1 MARVTVE
8 DCLNIVH
15 DRFELVLLAGK
26 RAREIAMTVGD
37 RHDKDDVLAL
47 KEIGTGYLDIN
58 DLRQRFLYSVHN
70 IPYFSKEESDEMEDI
85 ELYEG
90 YEANPV
96 EFFSIQSGNGES
108 TTSENSEYEE
118 DEGDKLRIDDQAI

>member
-8 DCLNIVH
+8 DCLSVVH

-37 RHDKDDVLAL
+37 HYDKDDVLAL

-58 DLRQRFLYSVHN
+58 DLRQRLLYSIHN
-70 IPYFSKEESDEMEDI
+70 IPFYSQEEDDEMAEI

-96 EFFSIQSGNGES
+96 EFHSIQNTMDGFSISD
-108 TTSENSEYEE
+108 EE
-118 DEGDKLRIDDQAI
+118 TNELDDEGLRIDAI

>member
-1 MARVTVE
+1 MARITVE

-47 KEIGTGYLDIN
+47 KEIGSGYLDIN
-58 DLRQRFLYSVHN
+58 ELRQRFLYSVHN
-70 IPYFSKEESDEMEDI
+70 IPYFSQEEADEME
-85 ELYEG
+85 ELEMYE
-90 YEANPV
+90 
-96 EFFSIQSGNGES
+96 
-108 TTSENSEYEE
+108 EYEVNPADLHNMQVLEGKPEFVEE
-118 DEGDKLRIDDQAI
+118 DGLRIDDNKAI

>member
-1 MARVTVE
+1 MARITVE
-8 DCLNIVH
+8 DCLNIIH

-26 RAREIAMTVGD
+26 RAREIAMTVGE

-47 KEIGTGYLDIN
+47 REIGSGYLDVN
-58 DLRQRFLYSVHN
+58 ELRQRYLYSVHN
-70 IPYFSKEESDEMEDI
+70 IPYFSQEESEEMEEL

-96 EFFSIQSGNGES
+96 ELYSVQNHEAGFEGHE
-108 TTSENSEYEE
+108 EE
-118 DEGDKLRIDDQAI
+118 DEDEEDRLRVDDRAI

>member
-8 DCLNIVH
+8 DCLNIIH

-70 IPYFSKEESDEMEDI
+70 IPYFSQEESDEMDDI

-96 EFFSIQSGNGES
+96 EFYSIQS
-108 TTSENSEYEE
+108 
-118 DEGDKLRIDDQAI
+118 

>member
-1 MARVTVE
+1 MARITVE
-8 DCLNIVH
+8 DCLNIIH

-47 KEIGTGYLDIN
+47 REIGSSYLDVN
-58 DLRQRFLYSVHN
+58 ELRQRYLYSVHN
-70 IPYFSKEESDEMEDI
+70 IPYFSQEESEEME
-85 ELYEG
+85 ELEFYEG

-96 EFFSIQSGNGES
+96 EFYSVQNHETPFE
-108 TTSENSEYEE
+108 TAFEDDEE
-118 DEGDKLRIDDQAI
+118 DDDRLRVDDRAI